1 MALASMEWSRA
12 LHGFEPYKKRLRYD
26 IAKRWT
32 HGMFSSLRHITCVP
46 NRGVEAAYDVH
57 SRCLVCLFPL
67 GYPFKSIELQMAQPW
82 TLRTEYRRQLLI
94 ATHCALCALQRLS
107 LIHI

>member
-46 NRGVEAAYDVH
+46 NRGGEAAYVH
-57 SRCLVCLFPL
+57 QKLSRAWMSGAGRLLAKRIVGTTDDRHGAREGPRVGCT
-67 GYPFKSIELQMAQPW
+67 QW
-82 TLRTEYRRQLLI
+82 TFT
-94 ATHCALCALQRLS
+94 
-107 LIHI
+107 